1 MLAHT
6 PLPNPALH
14 IKQEREMIYRIG
26 IFLVSVILALIVI
39 LLLISRPSFFTRG
52 TSTRLVEV
60 ANLKTHVETLSLDL
74 SPRDF
79 ENVENLNNVADYI
92 TSEFMSYGYAPK
104 VQLFTVNSVEYK
116 NVIVNIGTE
125 IKRPKIIIGAHY
137 DAAGPFPGADDNA
150 SGVAGI
156 LELARILKGRR
167 VYSPITIV
175 AYSLEE
181 PPFFGS
187 ESMGSFI
194 HAKSEKEQSADIELM
209 ISLEMLGYYS
219 EEENSQNYPLGFL
232 KLIYP
237 SKADFIAIVDQ
248 LFSNSAY
255 KLKKALSK
263 NMSLE
268 VYSINAPS
276 IVPGIDFSDH
286 RNYWLHGFNAVMITD
301 TAFLRYPYYHT
312 DNDTI
317 DKLNFDKMAEVVNG
331 LIGYLSTQN

>member
-1 MLAHT
+1 
-6 PLPNPALH
+6 
-14 IKQEREMIYRIG
+14 MIYRIG
-26 IFLVSVILALIVI
+26 IFLVSVIFGLIVI
-39 LLLISRPSFFTRG
+39 LLLISRPSFFTEG
-52 TSTRLVEV
+52 TSTSLAELP
-60 ANLKTHVETLSLDL
+60 NLKTHVEKLSREL

-79 ENVENLNNVADYI
+79 ENIENLNKVADYI
-92 TSEFMSYGYAPK
+92 TNEFISYGYAPTL
-104 VQLFTVNSVEYK
+104 QLFTVNSVEYK
-116 NVIVNIGTE
+116 NVVVNIGVE
-125 IKRPKIIIGAHY
+125 NKRPKIIIGAHY
-137 DAAGPFPGADDNA
+137 DAAGPYPGADDNA
-150 SGVAGI
+150 SGVAGL
-156 LELARILKGRR
+156 LELARILKGRT
-167 VYSPITIV
+167 VHNPITLV

-181 PPFFGS
+181 PPFFES

-194 HAKSEKEQSADIELM
+194 HAKSEKEQGADIELM

-219 EEENSQNYPLGFL
+219 EEENSQNYPLSFL

-255 KLKKALSK
+255 RLKKAISNK
-263 NMSLE
+263 MSLE

-331 LIGYLSTQN
+331 LVGYLSTQN